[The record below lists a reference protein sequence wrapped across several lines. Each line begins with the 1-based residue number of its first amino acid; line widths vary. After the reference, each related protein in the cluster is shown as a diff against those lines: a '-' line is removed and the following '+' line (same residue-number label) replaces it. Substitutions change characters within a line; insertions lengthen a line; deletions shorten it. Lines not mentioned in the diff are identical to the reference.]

1 MASFEIISA
10 TRDIIL
16 ILGTIITVSVAREGL
31 KSWSQELK
39 GKADFD
45 VARNLIRA
53 TYKLRDEIRYCRS
66 PWIQLGEF
74 PDNYN
79 SNEKTPI
86 IEAKAYSFIYEN
98 RWKPVS
104 TALQDFETQSLEA
117 EALWG
122 LWGSQFKPK
131 TDELRQC
138 ARTLLVAIE
147 AMINNKASG
156 GEDFRCDPDF
166 GTKITA
172 EILATHDDS
181 NPLTLKIS
189 KAIQEIESEIR
200 LQFKRS

>member
-66 PWIQLGEF
+66 LLIQLDEF

-86 IEAKAYSFIYEN
+86 IQAKAYSFIYEN

-104 TALQDFETQSLEA
+104 TALQDFETQSLET

-138 ARTLLVAIE
+138 ACNLQVSIE
-147 AMINNKASG
+147 AMIKDKANG
-156 GEDFRCDPDF
+156 GENFRRHPDF
-166 GTKITA
+166 EKEITA
-172 EILATHDDS
+172 NILATDDDS
-181 NPLTLKIS
+181 NPLTLRIS